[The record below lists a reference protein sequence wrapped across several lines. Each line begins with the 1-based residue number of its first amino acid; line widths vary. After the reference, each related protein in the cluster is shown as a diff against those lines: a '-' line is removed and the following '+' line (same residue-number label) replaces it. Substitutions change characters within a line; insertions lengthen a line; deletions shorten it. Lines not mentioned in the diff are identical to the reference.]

1 MVSAQTLGL
10 GGRGGRGVDREFRE
24 HNVSLENIS
33 FELREE
39 LRAWG
44 KGTRIVS
51 HVVSLE
57 V

>member
-1 MVSAQTLGL
+1 M
-10 GGRGGRGVDREFRE
+10 DREFRE

-51 HVVSLE
+51 HVVSRE

>member
-1 MVSAQTLGL
+1 M
-10 GGRGGRGVDREFRE
+10 DREFRE

-39 LRAWG
+39 LWVWG

-51 HVVSLE
+51 HVVSRE